1 MTLPDPA
8 MLVPHEGEALLLER
22 IESVRPDGLVATL
35 VVGGANPGGR
45 GESSLPGW
53 MGPEIMA
60 QAVSA
65 FATIRSGP
73 PYRPKPGLLL
83 GIRTYRSEI
92 DDFRQGSRIAVS
104 VRESTRDDAGR
115 AVFDST
121 LSIDGREVANGTL
134 TVFQPENVVESL
146 AGQLA

>member
-1 MTLPDPA
+1 VSLPDPA
-8 MLVPHEGEALLLER
+8 LLVPHEDEALLLER
-22 IESVRPDGLVATL
+22 IDSVDADGLVASL
-35 VVGGANPGGR
+35 VVGGTKPRGR
-45 GESSLPGW
+45 QDSLPGW

-65 FATIRSGP
+65 FATLRSGP

-92 DDFRQGSRIAVS
+92 DAFHRGACIAVS
-104 VRESTRDDAGR
+104 VRESTRLDAGR

-121 LSIDGREVANGTL
+121 LSLDGRQVASGML

-146 AGQLA
+146 AEQLA

>member
-1 MTLPDPA
+1 MSFPA
-8 MLVPHEGEALLLER
+8 PSMLVPHRDQALLLESIDDAR
-22 IESVRPDGLVATL
+22 ADGLVA
-35 VVGGANPGGR
+35 
-45 GESSLPGW
+45 SLILRDTMPAW

-65 FATIRSGP
+65 FATWREGR

-83 GIRTYRSEI
+83 GVRRYLSQSARFEA
-92 DDFRQGSRIAVS
+92 GAHLVVG

-121 LSIDGREVANGTL
+121 ISADGTPVAQGML
-134 TVFQPENVVESL
+134 TVFQPEDLLDTL
-146 AGQLA
+146 AGQLE

>member
-1 MTLPDPA
+1 MILPDPT

-22 IESVRPDGLVATL
+22 IESVRADGLVASL
-35 VVGGANPGGR
+35 VIGGARPRGR
-45 GESSLPGW
+45 RKDSLPGW

-65 FATIRSGP
+65 FATLRSGP

-83 GIRTYRSEI
+83 GIRIYRSEI
-92 DDFRQGSRIAVS
+92 DDFHHGACIRVS
-104 VRESTRDDAGR
+104 VHESTRDDAGR

-121 LSIDGREVANGTL
+121 LSINGREVAKGML
-134 TVFQPENVVESL
+134 TVFQPENIAESL
-146 AGQLA
+146 AEQLA